1 MNNDGITNAS
11 HDYSLALE
19 TSYIYSTFI
28 EFRDV
33 HRKPCSDHLAHDTAE
48 DSC

>member
-11 HDYSLALE
+11 HDYALTLE
-19 TSYIYSTFI
+19 TPYIHSTFI

-33 HRKPCSDHLAHDTAE
+33 HRKTLQ
-48 DSC
+48 